1 MGKKYE
7 YFLLIHLISLQ
18 VKYITRETK
27 SSDFHNR
34 SIINDVISAH

>member
-7 YFLLIHLISLQ
+7 YLLSIHLISLL

-27 SSDFHNR
+27 PSDFHNR
-34 SIINDVISAH
+34 SITNDVISAH